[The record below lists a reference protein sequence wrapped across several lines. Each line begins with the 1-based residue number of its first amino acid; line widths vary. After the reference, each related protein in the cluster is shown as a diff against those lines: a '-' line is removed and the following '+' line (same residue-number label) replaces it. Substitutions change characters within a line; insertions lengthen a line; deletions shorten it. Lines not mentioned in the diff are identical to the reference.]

1 MAFSANHGGK
11 LKCAVQI
18 GNAKNGNSALGLT
31 KGRQAMTAKFLR
43 LAATLT
49 FAVATSQAVAQES
62 SNNVANTTDWS
73 VFVDGTPKECWGV
86 SKPKETVN
94 TKDGAPVSVRRG
106 EILLF
111 VTYRAGGA
119 QGEISFS
126 GGYPFAG
133 DETPVKLEVEGQAF
147 NLFTDGEWAWAGSP
161 EDDAAILAALKAGGS
176 AKVTGRSGKGTQ
188 TEDTFS
194 LLGFSAAVDEAA
206 KRCAS

>member
-1 MAFSANHGGK
+1 LPLKHKSK
-11 LKCAVQI
+11 VKCAVQI
-18 GNAKNGNSALGLT
+18 GNAKNGNSARGLT

-43 LAATLT
+43 LAATLA
-49 FAVATSQAVAQES
+49 FAVAASQAVAQES

-133 DETPVKLEVEGQAF
+133 DDTPVKLEVDGKVF